1 MRRGEECGRSCKQ
14 PALFCQPAAGLEG
27 IGSWE
32 WDCHYTCHQ
41 ECQELIQ
48 LDCSQRDGPARIRPP
63 PGSTLTLPSG
73 SHQNVCK
80 PLEEEEEEE
89 VKPRAPTLQEIK
101 QKIDSYNAKE
111 KNCLGM
117 KLGDD
122 GTYTGFIKV
131 HLKLRRPVTVPAGV
145 RPQSVYDAL
154 KEVNP
159 ADITDKRT
167 SFYLPL
173 DAIKQLHISS
183 TTTVSEVIQGLLK
196 KFMVVDNPQKF
207 ALFKQIRKDGQVLF
221 QKLSI
226 ADCPLYL
233 RLLAGPD
240 TDVLSFVLKENETG
254 EVEWDAFSIPELQ
267 NFLIILDKEENEKIQ
282 QVHKKYSKFRQ
293 KLQKSLKDAQGQPG

>member
-1 MRRGEECGRSCKQ
+1 MTVD
-14 PALFCQPAAGLEG
+14 
-27 IGSWE
+27 GSMSSG
-32 WDCHYTCHQ
+32 
-41 ECQELIQ
+41 
-48 LDCSQRDGPARIRPP
+48 DCSLEEELEDCFFTAKTTFFRDVQAKRPAK
-63 PGSTLTLPSG
+63 
-73 SHQNVCK
+73 NVCK
-80 PLEEEEEEE
+80 PAEETQ
-89 VKPRAPTLQEIK
+89 PPPLLEIK
-101 QKIDSYNAKE
+101 QKIDSYNSRE
-111 KNCLGM
+111 KNCLSM
-117 KLGDD
+117 KLSED

-131 HLKLRRPVTVPAGV
+131 HLKLRRPVTVPAGI
-145 RPQSVYDAL
+145 RPQSIYDAI
-154 KEVNP
+154 KEVNL
-159 ADITDKRT
+159 AATTDKRT

-221 QKLSI
+221 QKLSV

-267 NFLIILDKEENEKIQ
+267 NFLTILEKEEQDKIQ
-282 QVHKKYSKFRQ
+282 QVQRKYSKFRQ
-293 KLQKSLKDAQGQPG
+293 KLEEALRESQGKPG